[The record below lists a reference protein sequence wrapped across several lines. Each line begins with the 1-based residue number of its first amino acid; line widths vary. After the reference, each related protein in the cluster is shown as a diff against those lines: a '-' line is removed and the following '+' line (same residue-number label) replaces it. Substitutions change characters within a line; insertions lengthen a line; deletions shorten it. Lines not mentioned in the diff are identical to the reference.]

1 MKKNKIVKISLRA
14 SKNISKRHLSNLTKV
29 PKNELVPI
37 YRNNKLTCNKLIFLT
52 WPQHFSKEKIVEPI

>member
-29 PKNELVPI
+29 PKKWISTNLPE
-37 YRNNKLTCNKLIFLT
+37 
-52 WPQHFSKEKIVEPI
+52 